1 MPVTEEW
8 RKVAER
14 VRNWGRWGE
23 DDQLGTLNLL
33 TPDRIAFAATRARA
47 GRTIQLGIPFD
58 AYGPQGSS
66 GFRRNPI
73 HLMAVDGG
81 DADLATALDGW
92 GGRNEAQVA
101 GMYAAG
107 PMRYNDDYIMMPLQT
122 ATQWDALSHVYYDG
136 LLYNGY
142 PAAAVTSFGAAK
154 LGIEHVA
161 ERGGVVGRGVL
172 LDVARHHNL
181 DRLEAGTVVT
191 PHDLQATADA
201 QDVELRPGDI
211 LLVRTGWWTR
221 FLETRRAAEWFGGS
235 PGLSWRCAEWLHEH
249 DIAAVAVDNPAVE
262 VMRPE
267 DDVMMPLHMLALRDM
282 GLPLGEIW
290 DLEALARD
298 CAEDGVHDFL
308 LCAPALRI
316 PGAVGSPISPIAI
329 K

>member
-1 MPVTEEW
+1 MTEEW

-14 VRNWGRWGE
+14 VRNWGRWGD

-33 TPDRIAFAATRARA
+33 TPDRIAYAATRARA

-81 DADLATALDGW
+81 DADLATVLDGW

-136 LLYNGY
+136 LLYNGF

-172 LDVARHHNL
+172 LDVARHHHL

-191 PHDLQATADA
+191 PRDLQATADA
-201 QDVELRPGDI
+201 QDIELRPGDI

-221 FLETRRAAEWFGGS
+221 FLETRRPAEWFGGS

-267 DDVMMPLHMLALRDM
+267 DGVMMPLHMLALRDM

-290 DLEALARD
+290 DLEALSRD

-316 PGAVGSPISPIAI
+316 PGAVGTPISPIAI

>member
-1 MPVTEEW
+1 MTEGW
-8 RKVAER
+8 REVAER
-14 VRNWGRWGE
+14 VRNWGRWGD

-33 TPDRIAFAATRARA
+33 TPDRIAYAATRART

-81 DADLATALDGW
+81 DANAAAALSGW
-92 GGRNEAQVA
+92 GGKTEAQVT

-107 PMRYNDDYIMMPLQT
+107 PMRFNDDYIMMPLQT

-142 PAAAVTSFGAAK
+142 PASAVTSFGATE

-172 LDVARHHNL
+172 LDVARHRKL
-181 DRLEAGTVVT
+181 DRLAAGTVVT
-191 PHDLQATADA
+191 PQDLQATLDA

-221 FLETRRAAEWFGGS
+221 FLETRRAAAWFSGS
-235 PGLSWRCAEWLHEH
+235 PGLSWRCAEWLYEH

-267 DDVMMPLHMLALRDM
+267 DGVMLPLHMLALRDM

-290 DLEALARD
+290 DLEALSRD

-316 PGAVGSPISPIAI
+316 PGAVGTPISPIAI

>member
-14 VRNWGRWGE
+14 VRNWGRWGD

-33 TPDRIAFAATRARA
+33 TPDRIAYAATRARA

-81 DADLATALDGW
+81 DADLATVLDGW

-136 LLYNGY
+136 LLYNGF

-172 LDVARHHNL
+172 LDVARHHHL
-181 DRLEAGTVVT
+181 DRLEAGTIVT
-191 PHDLQATADA
+191 PRDLQATADA

-221 FLETRRAAEWFGGS
+221 FLETRRPAEWFGAS

-267 DDVMMPLHMLALRDM
+267 DGVMMPLHMLALRDM

-290 DLEALARD
+290 DLEALSRD

-316 PGAVGSPISPIAI
+316 PGAVGTPISPIAI